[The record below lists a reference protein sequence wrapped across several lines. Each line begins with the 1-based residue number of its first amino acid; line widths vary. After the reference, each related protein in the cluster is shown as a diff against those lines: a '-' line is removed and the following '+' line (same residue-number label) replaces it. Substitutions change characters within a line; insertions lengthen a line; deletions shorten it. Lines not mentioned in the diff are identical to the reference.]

1 MTSPLSRRP
10 GALQRVDQIRQPVH
24 PEGDS
29 PLGRDALVPTAVGI
43 GPDPDVTDMV
53 ALEGVENDAD
63 FLAGVLLD
71 RGNAARRHQP
81 ALPISA
87 SSAPVRA
94 VASDKRKHAMRSEER
109 RGGKGWVSTGKY

>member
-29 PLGRDALVPTAVGI
+29 PLGRDALVPAAVGI

-53 ALEGVENDAD
+53 ALEGVEKEAD
-63 FLAGVLLD
+63 FLAGVLPD
-71 RGNAARRHQP
+71 RGNVAHRPRP
-81 ALPISA
+81 AHTGSA
-87 SSAPVRA
+87 SGR
-94 VASDKRKHAMRSEER
+94 ER
-109 RGGKGWVSTGKY
+109 VCENVVIW